1 MRRLFGVT
9 LGLLLAGTT
18 AGAQPKPA
26 PVPPVPPTADQRT
39 PEQLRK
45 EVLDRMRALRAFKI
59 VEALKLDEATSGRLF
74 PILARYDDKEMAIA
88 AERHALM
95 RELRE
100 ATEAAHPDDAR
111 LTATLNKLQANRA
124 KQHAMHDDRV
134 KDVRKVLTPIQ
145 QARLVLLLPRLE
157 RDFAGWIHEAS
168 GRGGPPSLGD
178 EP

>member
-1 MRRLFGVT
+1 V
-9 LGLLLAGTT
+9 GLLLAGAT
-18 AGAQPKPA
+18 AHGQPKLA
-26 PVPPVPPTADQRT
+26 PVPPSPSLADQRT

-95 RELRE
+95 HELRE
-100 ATEAAHPDDAR
+100 ETEAAHPDDAR
-111 LTATLNKLQANRA
+111 LTATLNKILANRA
-124 KQHAMHDDRV
+124 KQRALRDDRV
-134 KDVRKVLTPIQ
+134 KDVRKVLTPLQ
-145 QARLVLLLPRLE
+145 QAKLVLLLPRLE

-168 GRGGPPSLGD
+168 GRGGPPSPGD

>member
-1 MRRLFGVT
+1 
-9 LGLLLAGTT
+9 
-18 AGAQPKPA
+18 
-26 PVPPVPPTADQRT
+26 
-39 PEQLRK
+39 
-45 EVLDRMRALRAFKI
+45 
-59 VEALKLDEATSGRLF
+59 
-74 PILARYDDKEMAIA
+74 MAIA

-124 KQHAMHDDRV
+124 KQRALRDDRV
-134 KDVRKVLTPIQ
+134 KDVRKVLTPMQ
-145 QARLVLLLPRLE
+145 QAKLVLLLPRLE

-168 GRGGPPSLGD
+168 GRGGPPSFGD